1 MDLAHPISAV
11 LPSVSGVVLDV
22 LLSDHRPLSGRMVAK
37 FSDGRASQKA
47 VSVALKRL
55 ADEGLVVAEEVGHA
69 HRYRI
74 NDDHLATPAL
84 RMLHDVRRTLFLA
97 MRELVEGWT
106 MRPDGAWVVGPMV
119 EQLGIVK
126 SDLEVLLIPP
136 AAAVEDP
143 GAWSRQVGALME
155 RTHAWTGTAC
165 TVTEWTMEDL
175 NSPDRVY
182 DGMAA
187 MLRSGSV
194 ALVPFDWAAPSNLL
208 ELART
213 SEVGRV

>member
-1 MDLAHPISAV
+1 
-11 LPSVSGVVLDV
+11 
-22 LLSDHRPLSGRMVAK
+22 
-37 FSDGRASQKA
+37 
-47 VSVALKRL
+47 
-55 ADEGLVVAEEVGHA
+55 
-69 HRYRI
+69 
-74 NDDHLATPAL
+74 
-84 RMLHDVRRTLFLA
+84 
-97 MRELVEGWT
+97 

-119 EQLGIVK
+119 EQLGIVR
-126 SDLEVLLIPP
+126 SVLEVLLIPP

-155 RTHAWTGTAC
+155 RTHAWTGTTC

-213 SEVGRV
+213 TEVGRV